1 VLLTAR
7 MAPEVARVISDR
19 DSEIALGVFR
29 EANDALV
36 IFEPQDGR
44 IVEVNPTALRL
55 TGLARKAALA
65 LRLGDLLSS
74 PDPDDFRRLMAA
86 GQATGYFRARDGF
99 QLVTAGGGS
108 LPVDVGLSRIHT
120 RPAPL
125 GLAIIRDVS
134 VRVRAEAA
142 LIEARDSLE
151 ARVLERTAELAE
163 ANRAMRAEIAERLRV
178 EAELRLARDAA
189 EDAGRAKDRLLSA
202 LSHELRTPLTPVLA
216 VVSALLEGPE
226 VDPALRRSLEMVRR
240 NVTLEARL
248 IDDLLDYTRAAPGD
262 LRLRPEPVDALELID
277 QAVAICREELDASG
291 VRAVVE
297 PGEVGHRV
305 EADPARLLQVLC
317 NLIRNAARSTGPGG
331 TLAIRTGDPGG
342 GRLAVA
348 VVDDGRGFGPEGL
361 ARIFEPFEQGR
372 ATPDRPAGL
381 NLGLAACRS
390 IVEAHGGRIDAAS
403 EGPGR
408 GATLTFDVPRADGPG
423 TGPATPA
430 SPRAGLEIL
439 LVEDNKDILRYLK
452 LVLEMR
458 GHRVRAAANLESARA
473 ELARPFDLLVSDI
486 ELPDGSGLDLMRE
499 LRGRVPG
506 FAISGFGSPDDVRMS
521 LEAGFTLHLTK
532 PIEVGRLDEAIAWT
546 LDEAARRVGPSKA
559 G

>member
-1 VLLTAR
+1 
-7 MAPEVARVISDR
+7 MISDR

-36 IFEPQDGR
+36 VFDPHDGR
-44 IVEVNPTALRL
+44 IVEANPTALRL

-74 PDPDDFRRLMAA
+74 PDPDSFYRLMAA
-86 GQATGYFRARDGF
+86 GQATGYFRAREGF
-99 QLVTAGGGS
+99 RLATASGEP

-120 RPAPL
+120 RPDPL

-134 VRVRAEAA
+134 ARVRTEAA
-142 LIEARDSLE
+142 LIEARNSLE
-151 ARVLERTAELAE
+151 ARVLERTVELAE
-163 ANRAMRAEIAERLRV
+163 TNRAMRAEIAERLRV
-178 EAELRLARDAA
+178 EAELRLAKDAA
-189 EDAGRAKDRLLSA
+189 EGAGRAKDRLLSV

-226 VDPALRRSLEMVRR
+226 IDPTLRRSLEMVRR
-240 NVTLEARL
+240 NVALEARL
-248 IDDLLDYTRAAPGD
+248 IDDLLDFTGAKPGR
-262 LRLRPEPVDALELID
+262 LGLRPEPVDALEVID
-277 QAVAICREELDASG
+277 QAFANCRQEIDASG
-291 VRAVVE
+291 LRVVIE
-297 PGEVGHRV
+297 PATGDHWV
-305 EADPARLLQVLC
+305 EADPARLLQVVC
-317 NLIRNAARSTGPGG
+317 NLIRNAARSAGPGG
-331 TLAIRTGDPGG
+331 TLAIRTSDPGG
-342 GRLAVA
+342 GRLTVAVA
-348 VVDDGRGFGPEGL
+348 DDGRGLDPEAL
-361 ARIFEPFEQGR
+361 ARAFEPFEPGR

-381 NLGLAACRS
+381 NLGLAVCRS

-408 GATLTFDVPRADGPG
+408 GSTFTFDVPRAERPR
-423 TGPATPA
+423 PAPPA
-430 SPRAGLEIL
+430 SPRTGLEIL
-439 LVEDNKDILRYLK
+439 LVDDNKDILRYLK
-452 LVLEMR
+452 LVLETR
-458 GHRVRAAANLESARA
+458 GHRVRAAASLGAARA
-473 ELARPFDLLVSDI
+473 ELVRPFDLLVSDI

-499 LRGRVPG
+499 VRGRIPG

-532 PIEVGRLDEAIAWT
+532 PVEVRRLDEAIART